1 MKKEKKLT
9 VVIPAYKAE
18 KTIKKT
24 LSSIAVQTMAE
35 ETEIIISNDCIEGN
49 YDSIIS
55 QFPEL
60 DLREI
65 KCEKNTGAGLARQ
78 RGLDNATTQWV
89 TFIDADDVFASPFAL
104 ECLYNNIEQ
113 NVIEVMGLFAQVNT
127 IDGRHSFFVH
137 NEPTHPWVF
146 GRLYNVKFLKEA
158 KIAFS
163 ELRAMEDGEFN
174 WKINMLV
181 EGSPYRIKQI
191 QDIVYYWL
199 EGSEHSI
206 TRIGIKANIPQYNYD
221 LCQIG
226 GTVASKQ
233 ATDFAKKVNPFNG
246 SITRFITEQMIS
258 HYFTYIECLGRRP
271 EFAEQ
276 NLWLGKYFYNECYKE
291 IEKGISEDIIKDM
304 YTQMNAFKA
313 RDLVGIIPQVSFF
326 DWFKMIKEADYN
338 IDEIKTIRSGL
349 SKELIDNDIKTGVI
363 DEDCSIFT
371 GSTQ

>member
-1 MKKEKKLT
+1 MKRLT
-9 VVIPAYKAE
+9 VVIPAYHAE

-24 LSSIAVQTMAE
+24 LSSIAVQTMSE
-35 ETEIIISNDCIEGN
+35 DVEVIIANDCTTGN
-49 YDSIIS
+49 YASIIA

-60 DLREI
+60 DIKEL

-78 RGLDNATTQWV
+78 RGLDKASAQWV

-113 NVIEVMGLFAQVNT
+113 NVIEVMGIFAQVNT
-127 IDGRHSFFVH
+127 IDGKRSFFCH
-137 NEPTHPWVF
+137 NELTHPWVF
-146 GRLYNVKFLKEA
+146 GRLYNVDFLRQS
-158 KIAFS
+158 KISFS
-163 ELRAMEDGEFN
+163 ALRAMEDGEFN

-181 EGSPYRIKQI
+181 EGSPWRIKQI
-191 QDIVYYWL
+191 QDVVYYWL

-206 TRIGIKANIPQYNYD
+206 TRIGVKDNIPQYNYD

-233 ATDFAKKVNPFNG
+233 ATDFAKRVNPFNG
-246 SITRFITEQMIS
+246 SITRFITEQMIG

-291 IEKGISEDIIKDM
+291 IEKGISEDIIKNM

-313 RDLVGIIPQVSFF
+313 RDLIGIIPQVSFF
-326 DWFKMIKEADYN
+326 DWFKMIKESDYS
-338 IDEIKTIRSGL
+338 IEEIKNIRSKL
-349 SKELIDNDIKTGVI
+349 SKELLENDIKTGVI
-363 DEDCSIFT
+363 DEDCSIFINK
-371 GSTQ
+371 